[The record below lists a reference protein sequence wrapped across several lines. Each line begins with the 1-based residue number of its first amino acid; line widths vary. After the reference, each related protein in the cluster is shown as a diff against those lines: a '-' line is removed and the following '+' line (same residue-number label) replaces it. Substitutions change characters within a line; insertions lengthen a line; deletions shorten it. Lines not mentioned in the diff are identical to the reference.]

1 MRTLVLTAVVTLA
14 APAVLTSPARP
25 RGGIAFHYRTPL
37 TAHELAWYSRFDVL
51 VTHDPLPRVQVDAL
65 HHAGTKLAL
74 YEWSVA
80 YYASLATTWHRAL
93 PPSALLNRSPLR
105 GHAGA
110 SDADAF
116 YFDPASP
123 EHERGR
129 AEQLAQRLR
138 AIGYDGV
145 FFDTTTA
152 ENVHPRALAEYRLRH
167 ADVEYDVAFARFL
180 RALRQK
186 VGVIVTNQGYRDAAN
201 YLPYADWDVSESLI
215 TFPRAG
221 RYVLRPWDDPGDR
234 WNSTA
239 YLMRNLIAP
248 AQRAYPRVHFAHIN
262 YVDDASLT
270 PELIAVA
277 QLFGAGAIVAR
288 PDLAAPIESDLLFLD
303 LGRPKPRIDTPG
315 GAYRFFE
322 RGFIGVNRG
331 AKPLR
336 VENAKSYVD
345 AVSGT
350 RVRGTIVIPPNAAL
364 ILRRPR

>member
-14 APAVLTSPARP
+14 APAVFPSSAAA

-65 HHAGTKLAL
+65 HRAGTKLAL

-80 YYASLATTWHRAL
+80 YYASLATPWHHTL
-93 PPSALLNRSPLR
+93 PPSALLNRAPLR

-110 SDADAF
+110 EDADAF

-129 AEQLAQRLR
+129 AEQLAKRLR

-145 FFDTTTA
+145 FLDTTTA

-167 ADVEYDVAFARFL
+167 PDVDYDVAFARFL
-180 RALRQK
+180 HALRGS

-201 YLPYADWDVSESLI
+201 FLPYADWDVSESLI
-215 TFPRAG
+215 TYPRNG
-221 RYVLRPWDDPGDR
+221 RFVLRPWNDPGDR
-234 WNSTA
+234 WNSTS
-239 YLMRNLIAP
+239 YLMRHLIAP
-248 AQRAYPRVHFAHIN
+248 AQRAYPRVRFAHIN
-262 YVDDASLT
+262 YVDDPRLAA
-270 PELIAVA
+270 ELIAVSR
-277 QLFGAGAIVAR
+277 LFGAGAVVAP
-288 PDLAAPIESDLLFLD
+288 PDLATPLESDLLFLD
-303 LGRPKPRIDTPG
+303 LGRAKPRIDTPG

-322 RGFIGVNRG
+322 RGFIGINRG

-336 VENAKSYVD
+336 VENEKTYVD
-345 AVSGT
+345 AVTGA
-350 RVRGTIVIPPNAAL
+350 RVRGTIVIPPNSAT
-364 ILRRPR
+364 ILRRAR